1 MKFLRYLVNKTLR
14 LILLM
19 FTMSVLS
26 FTLVSLSPIDPVQ
39 AYVGA
44 EMMRI
49 GPEQRQRIAE
59 RWGLNDPPLTRYMRW
74 LSSLMKG
81 DLGVSAIYNQPVSQ
95 VIRQRF
101 LTSLGLMGS
110 AWLLSGIFG
119 FILGVLSGA
128 RAGSWIDQVI
138 RFYAYLL
145 ASTPTFWLALLLLI
159 IFAVV
164 LKWAPICCATPPG
177 VLPEQVTLAQRLHHL
192 ALPALTLSI
201 IGIANITLH
210 TRQKLIQV
218 LNSDYVLFAR
228 AQGEHLG
235 GILWQHGLRNI
246 ALPAIT
252 LQFASISELFG
263 GSVLAEQVF
272 AYPGL
277 GQATVQA
284 GVRGDVP
291 LLLGIVLFS
300 TLFVFSG
307 NTFADIVYHLIDPR
321 IRLGGES

>member
-1 MKFLRYLVNKTLR
+1 MTFLRFLTKKLMR
-14 LILLM
+14 LILLL
-19 FTMSVLS
+19 FTMSALS

-59 RWGLNDPPLTRYMRW
+59 RWGLNDPPLIRYTRW
-74 LSSLMKG
+74 LSSVIRG
-81 DLGVSAIYNQPVSQ
+81 DLGISAIYNQPVSK

-101 LTSLGLMGS
+101 VTSLGLMCT
-110 AWLLSGIFG
+110 AWLLSGILG
-119 FILGVLSGA
+119 FIFGVISGA
-128 RAGSWIDQVI
+128 TAGSWLDQVI

-159 IFAVV
+159 VFAVV

-177 VLPEQVTLAQRLHHL
+177 LLPEQVTLAQRIHHL

-201 IGIANITLH
+201 ISIANITLH

-228 AQGEHLG
+228 AQGENLWG
-235 GILWQHGLRNI
+235 VVWQHGLRNI
-246 ALPAIT
+246 SLPAIT
-252 LQFASISELFG
+252 LQFASLSELFG

-284 GVRGDVP
+284 GLRGDVP

-300 TLFVFSG
+300 TIFVFSG
-307 NTFADIVYHLIDPR
+307 NAIADILYHLIDPR
-321 IRLGGES
+321 IRFGAES

>member
-1 MKFLRYLVNKTLR
+1 MHILRYLINKLLR
-14 LILLM
+14 LLLLLL
-19 FTMSVLS
+19 TMSALS

-59 RWGLNDPPLTRYMRW
+59 RWGLNDPPLVRYTRW
-74 LSSLMKG
+74 LTSLLKG
-81 DLGVSAIYNQPVSQ
+81 DLGTSAIYNQPVSQ

-110 AWLLSGIFG
+110 AWVLSGIFG
-119 FILGVLSGA
+119 FLLGVISGA
-128 RAGSWIDQVI
+128 KAGSWIDQVI

-159 IFAVV
+159 VFAVS

-177 VLPEQVTLAQRLHHL
+177 LLPEQVTLAQRLHHL

-201 IGIANITLH
+201 IGVANITLH
-210 TRQKLIQV
+210 TRQKLINV
-218 LNSDYVLFAR
+218 LNSDYVLFAK
-228 AQGEHLG
+228 AQGES
-235 GILWQHGLRNI
+235 LWGTLWHHGLRNI
-246 ALPAIT
+246 SLPAIT

-284 GVRGDVP
+284 GLRSDVP

-300 TLFVFSG
+300 TIFVYTG
-307 NTFADIVYHLIDPR
+307 NTIADIVYHFIDPR
-321 IRLGGES
+321 IRLGAEA

>member
-1 MKFLRYLVNKTLR
+1 MNLLRYLGKKLMR
-14 LILLM
+14 LFLLL

-49 GPEQRQRIAE
+49 GPEQRERIAE
-59 RWGLNDPPLTRYMRW
+59 RWGLNDPPVERYIRW
-74 LSSLMKG
+74 LSSLIKG
-81 DLGVSAIYNQPVSQ
+81 DLGTSAIYNQPVSQ

-101 LTSLGLMGS
+101 LTSLGLMGT
-110 AWLLSGIFG
+110 AW
-119 FILGVLSGA
+119 VLSGVFGFLLGVISGA
-128 RAGSWIDQVI
+128 KEGSWLDQAI

-159 IFAVV
+159 VFAVS

-210 TRQKLIQV
+210 TRQKLVQV

-228 AQGEHLG
+228 AQGENLW

-246 ALPAIT
+246 SLPAIT

-284 GVRGDVP
+284 GLRSDVP

-300 TLFVFSG
+300 TIFVFTG
-307 NTFADIVYHLIDPR
+307 NTLADIFYHFIDPR
-321 IRLGGES
+321 IRLGVES

>member
-1 MKFLRYLVNKTLR
+1 MNILRYLIKKLLR
-14 LILLM
+14 LILLL
-19 FTMSVLS
+19 FTISVLS

-59 RWGLNDPPLTRYMRW
+59 RWGLNDPPVVRYMRW
-74 LSSLMKG
+74 LSSLMRG
-81 DLGVSAIYNQPVSQ
+81 DLGTSAIYNQPVSQ

-101 LTSLGLMGS
+101 FTSLGLMGT
-110 AWLLSGIFG
+110 AWVLSGVLG
-119 FILGVLSGA
+119 FLLGVLSGA
-128 RAGSWIDQVI
+128 RAGSWVDQII

-145 ASTPTFWLALLLLI
+145 ASTPAFWLALLLLI
-159 IFAVV
+159 VFAVF
-164 LKWAPICCATPPG
+164 LKWAPVCCATPPG
-177 VLPEQVTLAQRLHHL
+177 VLPEQVTFAQRLHHL
-192 ALPALTLSI
+192 VLPALTLSI

-210 TRQKLIQV
+210 TRQKLITI
-218 LNSDYVLFAR
+218 LNSDYILFAR
-228 AQGEHLG
+228 AQGENLFGLIWH
-235 GILWQHGLRNI
+235 HGLRNI

-284 GVRGDVP
+284 GLRSDVP

-300 TLFVFSG
+300 TLFVFTG
-307 NTFADIVYHLIDPR
+307 NALADILYHLIDPR
-321 IRLGGES
+321 IRLGVES

>member
-1 MKFLRYLVNKTLR
+1 MNFFRYLIRKLLR
-14 LILLM
+14 LFLLL
-19 FTMSVLS
+19 FTMSALS

-49 GPEQRQRIAE
+49 GAEQRQRIAE
-59 RWGLNDPPLTRYMRW
+59 RWGLNDPPLVRYTRW
-74 LSSLMKG
+74 LSSLLRG
-81 DLGVSAIYNQPVSQ
+81 DLGTSAIYNQPVSQ

-110 AWLLSGIFG
+110 AW
-119 FILGVLSGA
+119 VLSGVFGFLLGVISGA
-128 RAGSWIDQVI
+128 KAGSWIDQGI

-159 IFAVV
+159 VFAVF

-210 TRQKLIQV
+210 TRQKLINV

-228 AQGEHLG
+228 AQGESLW
-235 GILWQHGLRNI
+235 GIVWHHGLRNI
-246 ALPAIT
+246 SLPAIT
-252 LQFASISELFG
+252 LQFASLSELFG

-284 GVRGDVP
+284 GLRGDVP
-291 LLLGIVLFS
+291 LLLGIVLF
-300 TLFVFSG
+300 TTIFVYTG
-307 NTFADIVYHLIDPR
+307 NTLADILYHLIDPR
-321 IRLGGES
+321 IRLGAES